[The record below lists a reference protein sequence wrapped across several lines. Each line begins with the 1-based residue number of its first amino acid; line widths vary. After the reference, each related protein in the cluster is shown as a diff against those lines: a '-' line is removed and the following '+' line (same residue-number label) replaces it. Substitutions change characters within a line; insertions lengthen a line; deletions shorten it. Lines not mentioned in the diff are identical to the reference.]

1 MTYTTFKL
9 VNSTFRISIG
19 ADPNTKVGLLPQFD
33 RRQQMPAKGQTL

>member
-19 ADPNTKVGLLPQFD
+19 ADPNTKVGLLPPFG
-33 RRQQMPAKGQTL
+33 RGQQIPAKQQTL